1 MNTFYKVLFLIAFSL
16 VYTSCSEKAD
26 PEISQQEAATHTL
39 YKSTLNQGEVGLI
52 LTDQSIASISATLNS
67 ETLSLTNTSEGY
79 GFVVPVDLAMG
90 SYTLNIIADEQ
101 PVDFTLTVR
110 EVANIPDPDQY
121 INKTLEDIDTKITDA
136 GESKS
141 KLPLDEQA
149 SFQRDI
155 ETITGWIDQYKTA
168 YDALTPEQKQ
178 VAAKTIEANKQNLE
192 DLSTAIDNLN
202 ASTLNLK
209 KAELD
214 NHEAVI
220 EDAMQE
226 YTIAVISVARSTAV
240 AGILAG
246 GGFLT
251 LGPFGAAIGAGI
263 GVGLIALNFKRLSAA
278 QSALLN
284 NTFLPFENL
293 LAKFKKSTLEFNS
306 NEYTELSISAN
317 YRSINNGDLNSQ
329 TPIVNTF
336 VTTAIKAKTLWDD
349 LMNKLDVTMDYAAT
363 DITEVTA
370 TNSSNRDI
378 HSANLEIENVSSPNI
393 SYDVDRSEGSFTIKF
408 NSSEDYDEDFTFDLV
423 YSNERFGYMKQEI
436 NAKFIAREPEPLSGR
451 WISEAMSDEEAD
463 DTSDYKNY
471 ATIFNFTGMNCKC
484 LSFQDI
490 NLNTNVVFAGESGY
504 CIQKSEDLNKYNI
517 NAPESACPITGTP
530 EGVLTIISKTENELR
545 LRLVDQIDGEVS
557 TFTLTPY

>member
-1 MNTFYKVLFLIAFSL
+1 
-16 VYTSCSEKAD
+16 
-26 PEISQQEAATHTL
+26 
-39 YKSTLNQGEVGLI
+39 
-52 LTDQSIASISATLNS
+52 
-67 ETLSLTNTSEGY
+67 
-79 GFVVPVDLAMG
+79 MG

-121 INKTLEDIDTKITDA
+121 INKTLEDIDTKVTDA

-226 YTIAVISVARSTAV
+226 YTLAVISVARSTAV

-251 LGPFGAAIGAGI
+251 FGPFGAAIGAGI

-423 YSNERFGYMKQEI
+423 DSNERFGYMKQEI
-436 NAKFIAREPEPLSGR
+436 NAKFIAGEPEPLSGR

-484 LSFQDI
+484 LSVQDI
-490 NLNTNVVFAGESGY
+490 NLYTNVVFAGESGY